1 MINDLQSDI
10 NNNNWTDID
19 SIATFSSDEDDE
31 FDGKQSPWRHFI
43 YILWRHFTYNLYAIL
58 PMIVVYIIL
67 IVI

>member
-31 FDGKQSPWRHFI
+31 FDGKQSPK
-43 YILWRHFTYNLYAIL
+43 
-58 PMIVVYIIL
+58 
-67 IVI
+67 